1 MEQHLF
7 EGETVCVP
15 YVVQGRRQLLRS
27 GGGGGG
33 GGGGSLASKIE
44 FVRAKFTYLDTSKLW
59 FLHV

>member
-15 YVVQGRRQLLRS
+15 CVVQGRRQLLRN

-33 GGGGSLASKIE
+33 GELSL
-44 FVRAKFTYLDTSKLW
+44 
-59 FLHV
+59 